1 MIELMREPMREL
13 ILGGQKSGKTRAA
26 QARAAA
32 WLRHAGR
39 EATLIATALA
49 HDAEMA
55 ERIARHRAER
65 DPSWDVIEQPIS
77 IRSAIR
83 NAARPDRIVLVDCLT
98 LWISNLK
105 AERREIEIEVQGL
118 VGTLQNAAGPVI
130 VVSNEVGLGIVP
142 DNPLARAFRDNLGRA
157 NQVIAAAAECAVFM
171 AAGIPIVLKGTLPS

>member
-1 MIELMREPMREL
+1 MPGNNFPKVML
-13 ILGGQKSGKTRAA
+13 ITGG
-26 QARAAA
+26 ARAGKSRYAERLMKA
-32 WLRHAGR
+32 RPARHAV
-39 EATLIATALA
+39 IATGTAG
-49 HDAEMA
+49 DDEMA

-98 LWISNLK
+98 LWISNLM

-157 NQVIAAAAECAVFM
+157 NQVVAAAAECAVFM